1 MAGTKARVFKN
12 PNTRKWVVL
21 TPFKNQDGY
30 YTTRFISHK
39 NAIWFAQNMMQTRTD
54 CKSNG

>member
-1 MAGTKARVFKN
+1 MDGTKARVFKN
-12 PNTRKWVVL
+12 PVTSKWVVL

-39 NAIWFAQNMMQTRTD
+39 TAVYFAQTMMQT